1 MGNYRDCCGRQRRTQ
16 SSRNICGCRSN
27 DYNNQNTYMENDYTE
42 YENAQVGQN
51 SENIVT
57 HNTYYDYDRGEY
69 YKAEKY
75 QPNRN
80 SCDFSDID
88 KSKLGLGL
96 VIMLGTIVGV
106 ILMAYMMLE
115 ALFEAS
121 PAGPADSG
129 MIWLFVI
136 MFGVVGLPFLF
147 CGGGDDDMQGW
158 GHV

>member
-1 MGNYRDCCGRQRRTQ
+1 MGNYTFDGRQQRTQ

-27 DYNNQNTYMENDYTE
+27 NYNDHNTQDC
-42 YENAQVGQN
+42 QN
-51 SENIVT
+51 SENT
-57 HNTYYDYDRGEY
+57 PSLNTYYDYDHGEY
-69 YKAEKY
+69 YKAENY
-75 QPNRN
+75 QANRN

-88 KSKLGLGL
+88 KNKLIPGL
-96 VIMLGTIVGV
+96 IIIIGTIGG
-106 ILMAYMMLE
+106 IIWMAYMMLE
-115 ALFEAS
+115 SLFAAS

-129 MIWLFVI
+129 MIWVFVI